1 METKQQQEQEQEK
14 EGITKD
20 SAINSM
26 LEGKSVHES

>member
-1 METKQQQEQEQEK
+1 METKQQQEQEK